1 MFELSVLMLQY
12 HLREAD
18 TVLRKEDTSLLPRD
32 AKMTKPE
39 RNITTILTKPW
50 RRQQFKSCFPFY
62 CSFFIML
69 PFF

>member
-1 MFELSVLMLQY
+1 MFELSVLMLHYQ
-12 HLREAD
+12 LREAD
-18 TVLRKEDTSLLPRD
+18 TVLREDTSLLPRD

-39 RNITTILTKPW
+39 RNTTTMLAKPG

>member
-1 MFELSVLMLQY
+1 MSELSVLMLHNQ
-12 HLREAD
+12 LREAD
-18 TVLRKEDTSLLPRD
+18 TVLREDASLLPRD

-39 RNITTILTKPW
+39 RNTTTMLTKPG
-50 RRQQFKSCFPFY
+50 RRQQFKSCFPFH